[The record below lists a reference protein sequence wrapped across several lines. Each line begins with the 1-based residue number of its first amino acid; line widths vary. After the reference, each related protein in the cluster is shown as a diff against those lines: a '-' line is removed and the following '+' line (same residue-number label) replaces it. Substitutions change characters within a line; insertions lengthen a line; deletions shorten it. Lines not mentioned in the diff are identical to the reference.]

1 MKIIN
6 IGLNVGIKQPKN
18 QLSKTLEAIRPRR
31 IKVVKSKYLD
41 IVEKTIVC
49 KTELSEKNLQ
59 KISKELQQDCVA
71 VFDTKKQK
79 GKIVYTPGYK
89 GKKINFDINYF
100 KF

>member
-6 IGLNVGIKQPKN
+6 IGLNVGTKQPKK
-18 QLSKTLEAIRPRR
+18 QLSKTLEAIRPKK

-41 IVEKTIVC
+41 ITEKTVIC

-59 KISKELQQDCVA
+59 SIAKILQQECIA

-79 GKIVYTPGYK
+79 GKMIYNHEYK
-89 GKKINFDINYF
+89 GEKINFDINYF